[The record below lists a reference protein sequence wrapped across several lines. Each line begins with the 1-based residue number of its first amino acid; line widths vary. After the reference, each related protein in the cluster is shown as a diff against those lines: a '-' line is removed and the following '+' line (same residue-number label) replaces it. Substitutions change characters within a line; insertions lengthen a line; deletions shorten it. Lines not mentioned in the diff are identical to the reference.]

1 MWAPKKT
8 PAAVIARLNAA
19 VVDALSDREVRQR
32 LGAIGSE
39 VSASEQQTPEG
50 LKAFHQA
57 EIKRWWPIIK
67 SAGIKPG

>member
-1 MWAPKKT
+1 
-8 PAAVIARLNAA
+8 
-19 VVDALSDREVRQR
+19 VDALSDLEVQQR

-39 VSASEQQTPEG
+39 VSAREQQTPEG

-57 EIKRWWPIIK
+57 EIQRWWPIIK